1 MIDAETLQRMLAEDI
16 GAGDLTGKAVL
27 PESTRARA
35 EIVAKAEGVV
45 AGLPLVAAV
54 YGQLSTEIRTSLRAT
69 DGARVCPGTCLAEID
84 GPARAIVAGERV
96 LLNLLGRM
104 CGIATLTRQYVDAL
118 GGLPTRLLDTRKTTP
133 GLRALEKY
141 AVKMGGGTNQRMGL
155 HDAVLIKE
163 NHLRAIGAK
172 GDRTRFESAVRQ
184 AVTDGQQ
191 KHEVQVEVE
200 SLEELSW
207 AIAAGATSI
216 LLDNMTLTQLSQARQ
231 QAPQATLEASG
242 GITLQTIHAVAQTGV
257 DRISVGAL
265 THSAPCLDLSLLVRD
280 A

>member
-54 YGQLSTEIRTSLRAT
+54 YGQLSTEIRTSLRAA
-69 DGARVCPGTCLAEID
+69 DGARVCPGTCLAEIH

-118 GGLPTRLLDTRKTTP
+118 SGLPTRLLDTRKTTP